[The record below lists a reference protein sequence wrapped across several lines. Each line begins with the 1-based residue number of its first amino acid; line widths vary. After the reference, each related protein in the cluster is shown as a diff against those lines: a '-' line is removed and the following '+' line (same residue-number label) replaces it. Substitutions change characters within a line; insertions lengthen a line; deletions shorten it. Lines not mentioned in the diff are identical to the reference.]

1 MIGNDASRGMA
12 SGGNPDTLSAWPVTR
27 RVGFWMFGGVFV
39 FGLATLV
46 FGASTS
52 FWLSLV
58 ALTVMGAG
66 DMVRTGEKSIAI
78 IKFLDNS
85 LVRVRELTEVTVRGT
100 MSGSNFS
107 KSVEVHMGVIGFT
120 VQKQRV
126 GEEFKFSSPTSVAS
140 IRGTGGSFRSTGVG
154 DTLIVLEGTVELSNV
169 SSGRLLTVAA
179 GFTGLSFPDGTILTR
194 PSTSDERLRA
204 EDALR
209 GEAQKTLEF
218 ELRDNQGR
226 TKHLHIEY
234 RD

>member
-1 MIGNDASRGMA
+1 MA
-12 SGGNPDTLSAWPVTR
+12 RTLRILILTVAAA
-27 RVGFWMFGGVFV
+27 
-39 FGLATLV
+39 L
-46 FGASTS
+46 GASCFAAS
-52 FWLSLV
+52 PGAPVGLLSKVIAEVSRKEVDKEWQKAKRGETL
-58 ALTVMGAG
+58 GAG

-218 ELRDNQGR
+218 ELHDNQGR

>member
-1 MIGNDASRGMA
+1 MARKFRILVLTAAAALGTSCFAAPSGATVGLLSKVIAEVSRKETDKEWQKAKRGE
-12 SGGNPDTLSAWPVTR
+12 TL
-27 RVGFWMFGGVFV
+27 
-39 FGLATLV
+39 
-46 FGASTS
+46 
-52 FWLSLV
+52 
-58 ALTVMGAG
+58 GAG
-66 DMVRTGEKSIAI
+66 DMVRTGEKSVAI

-85 LVRVRELTEVTVRGT
+85 LVRVRELTEVTVRGS

-140 IRGTGGSFRSTGVG
+140 IRGTGGSFRSTGTG
-154 DTLIVLEGTVELSNV
+154 DTLIVLEGVVEFSNAG
-169 SSGRLLTVAA
+169 SGRLLSVAA
-179 GFTGLSFPDGTILTR
+179 GFTGLSFPDGTIFTR
-194 PSTSDERLRA
+194 PSTSDERRRA